1 MSLFL
6 PSNLSPNF
14 EEVISNVHDGS
25 SRTSVSIDFR
35 FQVNSNGSSVRS
47 YKLEILNGRN
57 DADVP
62 EDNILA
68 TFYGVFKQPLYNKD
82 IYTIKLTDNQIND

>member
-14 EEVISNVHDGS
+14 EEVVSNVHDSS
-25 SRTSVSIDFR
+25 SRTSASIDFR

-68 TFYGVFKQPLYNKD
+68 TFYGVFEQPLYNKD
-82 IYTIKLTDNQIND
+82 IYTITLTDNQINS